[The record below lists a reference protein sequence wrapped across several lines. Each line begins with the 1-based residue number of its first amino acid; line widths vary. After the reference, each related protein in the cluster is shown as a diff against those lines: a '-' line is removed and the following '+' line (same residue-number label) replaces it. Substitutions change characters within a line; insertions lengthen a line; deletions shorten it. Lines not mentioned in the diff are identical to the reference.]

1 MSDSKKT
8 LAPKLSFQK
17 GSLHPINQVK
27 DHIVGFLV
35 SNGFTH
41 IEGPEIETEEY
52 NFDMLNIK
60 ASHPARQMHDTF
72 YVNNKTHVLRTHTSP
87 VQIRGML
94 TSKPPISLISA
105 GKVYRKDDDA
115 TSSNRRYLY

>member
-41 IEGPEIETEEY
+41 IEGP
-52 NFDMLNIK
+52 
-60 ASHPARQMHDTF
+60 
-72 YVNNKTHVLRTHTSP
+72 
-87 VQIRGML
+87 
-94 TSKPPISLISA
+94 
-105 GKVYRKDDDA
+105 
-115 TSSNRRYLY
+115 